1 MNWYYAKNGSQQG
14 PLPIEDL
21 KGRIARGEI
30 APTDLAWC
38 EGMSDWTPVGEI
50 PQLKVEAPVKAE
62 MPVAPA
68 VSEAPVEVLEPSPY
82 IAPVAPAPV
91 VSPSAVP
98 SGRPPSQGLA
108 VGSLVCGILG
118 LVGCCAWPIAGALAV
133 VAIVLGFVAMG
144 KVKADPSSFGGKGMA
159 KAGVILGFLGLLAV
173 AAVFSF
179 AMWILTMSPE
189 EMEKFISRLPE
200 AQRQEFRERMEAERA
215 KLKP

>member
-30 APTDLAWC
+30 AMTDLAWC
-38 EGMSDWTPVGEI
+38 EGMSDWKAVGEI
-50 PQLKVEAPVKAE
+50 PQLKVE
-62 MPVAPA
+62 MPVAP
-68 VSEAPVEVLEPSPY
+68 VPVEVLEPSPY

-91 VSPSAVP
+91 ASSAPVI
-98 SGRPPSQGLA
+98 SGQPPSQGVA
-108 VGSLVCGILG
+108 IGSMVCGILG
-118 LVGCCAWPIAGALAV
+118 FVGCCFWPVAGPLAI

-179 AMWILTMSPE
+179 AIWILTMPPE
-189 EMEKFISRLPE
+189 EMEKFLNRFPE
-200 AQRQEFRERMEAERA
+200 DQRQELRERIEAERA

>member
-21 KGRIARGEI
+21 KGCIARDEI
-30 APTDLAWC
+30 TMTDLAWC
-38 EGMSDWTPVGEI
+38 EGMSDWKAVGEI
-50 PQLKVEAPVKAE
+50 PQLKVEVPVQGE
-62 MPVAPA
+62 MPVAP
-68 VSEAPVEVLEPSPY
+68 VPVEVLEPSPY

-91 VSPSAVP
+91 I
-98 SGRPPSQGLA
+98 SGQPPSQGLA
-108 VGSLVCGILG
+108 IGSMVCGILG
-118 LVGCCAWPIAGALAV
+118 LVGCCLWPISAPLAI

-179 AMWILTMSPE
+179 AIWILTMPPE
-189 EMEKFISRLPE
+189 EMEKFINRLPE
-200 AQRQEFRERMEAERA
+200 DQREEFRERIEAERA